1 MKYILISVIFLVLD
15 LFAQGVHDWQT
26 ITNSNDVTDLV
37 IETDA
42 VWVSTTGGIYRY
54 DRQSSDIKRFNN
66 LDGMH
71 SLTKRAIALDTH
83 DNVLMGG
90 DDGLIEVY
98 NKNED
103 DWSQIYTLQGNMIR
117 DILFKNDTLW
127 VTANKGLAVFFWNG
141 SEYKF
146 KDYFVNFPILVD
158 ETRYVQRF
166 AGRIWVGT
174 NKGLLTAP
182 SDINKHTINDPANW
196 DLYDTS
202 NGMSYDLIHD
212 LQVIDGK
219 LWVGTGSGLMTFD
232 SQLNLHREF
241 AWGGYTSNFIAPS
254 AEEGKY
260 YIVNRYRYY
269 EYTSE
274 NGRGAVKNFSRN
286 ITILRTDE
294 QGDVWLGLKEGGLY
308 NSNWEEPLLINTP
321 NQVAVKYAL
330 IDRKKQIWGSSGKPR
345 QYLGKGYHLFQN
357 EVWYNVDF
365 LGKRWYALGNTVT
378 IYEDRFN
385 NIWQGSWGG
394 GVLVYKADGDT
405 AYFHNYPDTGKMLID
420 TYEKHRV
427 LTMDNGKTYF
437 GYFSGIETN
446 VSYEIISAIKE
457 DEYGRLWFA
466 NYWASNDHLL
476 AVAPYNGDFIELDKK
491 KWAYFGKADGIDAAE
506 GGIITLDFDDFGRVW
521 IGTVRDG
528 VYILDYNNTLYD
540 KSDDKIYHLVVNDN
554 LYSNQITS
562 VAVDRDGI
570 VWIGTLSGLNSY
582 DGINVYKHVGDKN
595 GLSGPLEN
603 RINGIFVDKYNNR
616 WFATS
621 GGLSVLRAGKS
632 PWDNNAW
639 QGYTSSNSGLVD
651 NNVNSVFVDNR
662 TGRAILATEKGICV
676 FRGSFAQIQQDYS
689 KTIGG
694 PNPFIL
700 DGTHRY
706 YSLKYL
712 KQGASVKIFAING
725 KLIRKPSAEN
735 GLVDGSRAM
744 WDGRDEQGHLVP
756 SGVYLYTAYDQEG
769 QSVAGKIAVIR
780 K

>member
-1 MKYILISVIFLVLD
+1 MKYILISILLFVLN
-15 LFAQGVHDWQT
+15 LFSQGVYDWQT
-26 ITNSNDVTDLV
+26 IANLNEVTDLA
-37 IETDA
+37 IEEDA

-54 DRQSSDIKRFNN
+54 DRRSSEVKPFNN

-71 SLTKRAIALDTH
+71 SLTMRAIALDTH
-83 DNVLMGG
+83 NNVLTGG

-98 NKNED
+98 NKEED
-103 DWSQIYTLQGNMIR
+103 DWSQLYTLQGNMIR

-146 KDYFVNFPILVD
+146 KDYFVNFPILID

-202 NGMSYDLIHD
+202 NGMSYNLIHD

-219 LWVGTGSGLMTFD
+219 LWVCTGSGLMTFD
-232 SQLNLHREF
+232 KQLRLRRES
-241 AWGGYTSNFIAPS
+241 AWGSYTSNFIAP
-254 AEEGKY
+254 AQDEGKY
-260 YIVNRYRYY
+260 YVANWYRYY
-269 EYTSE
+269 DYTSQ
-274 NGRGAVKNFSRN
+274 NGRGTVKNFNQDIS
-286 ITILRTDE
+286 ILRTDE
-294 QGDVWLGLKEGGLY
+294 HGMVWLGLVRGGLY
-308 NSNWEEPLLINTP
+308 HSNWEKPLLLNTP
-321 NQVAVKYAL
+321 NRVTVRYAM
-330 IDRKKQIWGSSGKPR
+330 IDSKKRIWGSSGKPR
-345 QYLGKGYHLFQN
+345 AYLGAGYHLFKN
-357 EVWYNVDF
+357 GMWYNVDF
-365 LGKRWYALGNTVT
+365 NGINWYALGNTVT
-378 IYEDRFN
+378 IYEDSYKN
-385 NIWQGSWGG
+385 VWLGSWGG
-394 GVLVYKADGDT
+394 GLMVYKADGDT
-405 AYFHNYPDTGKMLID
+405 AYFHNYSDIGEMSID
-420 TYEKHRV
+420 TYKSNKILV
-427 LTMDNGKTYF
+427 MDNGKTHS
-437 GYFSGIETN
+437 GYFAGIPKDE
-446 VSYEIISAIKE
+446 SYEVIPAIKE
-457 DEYGRLWFA
+457 DDYGRIWFA
-466 NYWASNDHLL
+466 NYWAANDHLL
-476 AVAPYNGDFIELDKK
+476 AVAPYKGDFISLDKEQ
-491 KWAYFGKADGIDAAE
+491 WVYFGKADGINATE
-506 GGIITLDFDDFGRVW
+506 GGIVTIDFDDFGRVW
-521 IGTVRDG
+521 IGTIQDG

-562 VAVDRDGI
+562 IVVDKDGI

-582 DGINVYKHVGDKN
+582 DGVNVYKHVGDEN

-603 RINGIFVDKYNNR
+603 QINGIFVDQYNNR

-651 NNVNSVFVDNR
+651 NNVNSVFVDNK
-662 TGRAILATEKGICV
+662 TGQAILSTEKGISV
-676 FRGSFAQIQQDYS
+676 FRGSFAQIQQDYN

-694 PNPFIL
+694 PNPFVL
-700 DGTHRY
+700 DGSQGY
-706 YSLKYL
+706 YFLKYL
-712 KQGASVKIFAING
+712 KQGSSVKIFTVNG
-725 KLIRKPSAEN
+725 KLVRELSPDT
-735 GLVDGSRAM
+735 GLVDGSRAK
-744 WDGRDEQGHLVP
+744 WDGRDEQGNLVP